1 MLLKRAALKLG
12 LQQIQE
18 KLGRAAGDPSF
29 NAIQALDSAVETQE
43 ELRTTKEQLR
53 DRSAKIKAPR
63 VITPG

>member
-12 LQQIQE
+12 LQLIQY

-29 NAIQALDSAVETQE
+29 SAITADDPAAELQA
-43 ELRTTKEQLR
+43 ELPTTKEQLR

-63 VITPG
+63 VITTG